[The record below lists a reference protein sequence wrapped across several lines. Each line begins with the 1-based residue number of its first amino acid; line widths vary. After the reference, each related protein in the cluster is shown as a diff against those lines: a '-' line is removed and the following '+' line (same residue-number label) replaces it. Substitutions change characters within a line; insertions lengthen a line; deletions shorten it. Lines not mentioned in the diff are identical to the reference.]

1 MSYNGFEIFYQ
12 NLGNADSIYVRHWTN
27 SVPTNILIDG
37 GRKAHVDQIEEFLEE
52 RSKDTPE
59 CSSTVHHL
67 VCTHSDD
74 DHAGGLVPLVE
85 NEEFHIE
92 QAWVHDLRGTEFLPS
107 GYRDSLRRWGA
118 NRLLEKIESSEQTRI
133 ALLEALETRNISCKD
148 PFAGAQIGPIWVLG
162 PTVEFFKAQYS
173 QLIQEES
180 AKSFETLLESRQI
193 EQLYFSEEMVK
204 QADAAKDLGDGAT
217 TPINEVS
224 TILLLPGRDETS
236 GHYVFTGDVGP
247 QGIDEVIDRF
257 GTLLKP
263 TRWLDVPH
271 HGSRRSMRK
280 DQIDHFSPATSFIS
294 AKGSVKHPSRKL
306 VNALKQHGKVFSTH
320 YSVAE
325 GSWLRHKTGDVPAL
339 STSPATALYDK
350 N

>member
-1 MSYNGFEIFYQ
+1 
-12 NLGNADSIYVRHWTN
+12 
-27 SVPTNILIDG
+27 
-37 GRKAHVDQIEEFLEE
+37 
-52 RSKDTPE
+52 
-59 CSSTVHHL
+59 
-67 VCTHSDD
+67 
-74 DHAGGLVPLVE
+74 
-85 NEEFHIE
+85 
-92 QAWVHDLRGTEFLPS
+92 
-107 GYRDSLRRWGA
+107 LRRWGA